1 MTVNPAALSKK
12 IGADGPICKADR
24 ETDMEKTCAD
34 TKGRWDDVEV
44 AEADV
49 HILLCTKERTS
60 KNLQRRHKELYA
72 VLSADLN
79 GRKSRRDGE
88 SV

>member
-1 MTVNPAALSKK
+1 MTVNPAGSSKK
-12 IGADGPICKADR
+12 TGADGPICKADR

-44 AEADV
+44 EADV

-60 KNLQRRHKELYA
+60 KNLQRSTRNSRQSS
-72 VLSADLN
+72 VLT
-79 GRKSRRDGE
+79 
-88 SV
+88 